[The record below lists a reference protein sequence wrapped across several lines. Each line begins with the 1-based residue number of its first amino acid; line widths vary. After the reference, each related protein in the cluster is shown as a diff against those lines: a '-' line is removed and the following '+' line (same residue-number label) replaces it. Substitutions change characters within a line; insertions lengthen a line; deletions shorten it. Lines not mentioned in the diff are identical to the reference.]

1 MRPTGPQGLIRRRFR
16 IRARAGRAASAPGA
30 IARKSRRIDIL
41 CPSIAFPASRGMV
54 NRTLP
59 GGGVMPGLLA
69 ESRARRQG
77 ANMSAKVTFLAAAVL
92 AAASP
97 AAAAAACGGAI
108 SEFEAITASDANTG
122 NLNKSV
128 YGRIVA

>member
-1 MRPTGPQGLIRRRFR
+1 
-16 IRARAGRAASAPGA
+16 
-30 IARKSRRIDIL
+30 
-41 CPSIAFPASRGMV
+41 
-54 NRTLP
+54 
-59 GGGVMPGLLA
+59 
-69 ESRARRQG
+69 
-77 ANMSAKVTFLAAAVL
+77 MSAKVTFLAAAVL

-128 YGRIVA
+128 YGRIVAELGPVKQQCSAGHDAEASRGLAAIKSRHGYR